1 MKPGEWAG
9 TTAAGRFV
17 RRFGLFTQA
26 MSAVGMAIGV
36 AVLIGWALDD
46 PHLKSLQPGMVTMKP
61 NDAVGLMLL
70 SAALWLLREEPVRAP
85 GRRIARAC
93 AAAAALLGLATL
105 SEYAVGWDLAIDQLL
120 FPESGNMIWT
130 SHPGRMAP
138 TSAVNLVLL
147 GTALAM
153 LDRPRRH
160 WEVEVLTLLAV
171 FISVFAYLAHVYAL
185 ELLHGTG
192 YYTHMAVHTAV
203 AYCLLC
209 AGVLTS
215 RPQRGF
221 MAVIASETPGGAMAR
236 RLLPATIVGPALLAW
251 VGFVGQRSGYYGT
264 VFGLALLALAI
275 ILAFS
280 VLVLWSA
287 SSLYHVDLEREKA
300 ESALRASRERLRLM
314 VDGAKEYA
322 IFMLDPEGT
331 VQSWNPG
338 AERIHGYREEDI
350 IGQPVSRFYTS
361 EDCSRR
367 KPQKDLVT
375 AAREGAVE
383 DEGLRIRND
392 GSQFWANAIL
402 TALRGDDGRLR
413 GFAMLTRDVSERRK
427 IEDQLKDA
435 NAELSRREEAVK
447 TALADVTKTHEAL
460 KSAQLV
466 VIQTEKMES
475 VGRIAAGVAHEVK
488 NPLAIILSG
497 IDYLGEHANGDPVQ
511 GEVLREMEYAVSRAD
526 RILGGLLDFSA
537 PRSLELHFESLNAVI
552 DQALL
557 LVKHELDRGRVNL
570 VRELTTDLPLAW
582 LDKRKIEQVFI
593 NVFLNSIQAM
603 PKGGTLTVK
612 TWARPAAEVGLTAG
626 SRTSRVLK
634 RAGPVVVAEVDDTGS
649 GIPEELLRKIFEPF
663 FTTKPTKKGTGLG
676 LTVAKAIVEMHGGMV
691 SISNRARGGVQV
703 LITLRTKGDNE
714 DVAQATAA
722 DR

>member
-1 MKPGEWAG
+1 
-9 TTAAGRFV
+9 
-17 RRFGLFTQA
+17 
-26 MSAVGMAIGV
+26 MSAVGVAVGV
-36 AVLIGWALDD
+36 AVLTGWALDN
-46 PHLKSLQPGMVTMKP
+46 PTLKGLQPGLVTMKP
-61 NDAVGLMLL
+61 NDAVGVILL
-70 SAALWLLREEPVRAP
+70 GVALWLLRREGARPPR
-85 GRRIARAC
+85 RRIARAC
-93 AAAAALLGLATL
+93 ASAAAVIGLATL
-105 SEYAVGWDLAIDQLL
+105 SEYAVGWDLGIDQLL
-120 FPESGNMIWT
+120 FSETGNMIWT

-160 WEVEVLTLLAV
+160 WEVEVLTMLAV

-192 YYTHMAVHTAV
+192 YYTHMAVHAAS

-215 RPQRGF
+215 RPQLGF
-221 MAVIASETPGGAMAR
+221 MTIVASETPGGAMAR

-287 SSLYHVDLEREKA
+287 SSLYHVDVERERA
-300 ESALRASRERLRLM
+300 EAALRASRERLQLL
-314 VDGAKEYA
+314 VDGAKDYA
-322 IFMLDPEGT
+322 IFMLDVEGA
-331 VQSWNPG
+331 VQSWNAG
-338 AERIHGYREEDI
+338 AERVHRYTEEEI
-350 IGQPVSRFYTS
+350 FGRPVSQFYTK
-361 EDCSRR
+361 EDCMRR
-367 KPQKDLVT
+367 KPQQDLAT

-383 DEGLRIRND
+383 DEGWRIRKD
-392 GSQFWANAIL
+392 GSQFWANTIL

-413 GFAMLTRDVSERRK
+413 GFAALTRDVSERRR
-427 IEDQLKDA
+427 IEEQLKEA
-435 NAELSRREEAVK
+435 NVELSRREEAVK

-460 KSAQLV
+460 KSAQLQ

-497 IDYLGEHANGDPVQ
+497 IDYLGEHVNGDAVQ
-511 GEVLREMEYAVSRAD
+511 GEVLREMEQAVVRAD

-552 DQALL
+552 EQALL
-557 LVKHELDRGRVNL
+557 LVKHELDRGRVAV
-570 VRELTTDLPLAW
+570 VRQLAKDLPAAW
-582 LDKRKIEQVFI
+582 LDKRKMEQVFI
-593 NVFLNSIQAM
+593 NVFLNAIQAM
-603 PKGGTLTVK
+603 PKGGTLSVK
-612 TWARPAAEVGLTAG
+612 TWARPAAEVGLPVG
-626 SRTSRVLK
+626 SRTSRVVK
-634 RAGPVVVAEVDDTGS
+634 RAGPVVVAEIDDTGI
-649 GIPEELLRKIFEPF
+649 GIPEDLLRKIFEPF

-676 LTVAKAIVEMHGGMV
+676 LTVAKAIVEMHGGTV
-691 SISNRARGGVQV
+691 NISNRGRGGVQV
-703 LITLRTKGDNE
+703 LVTLRSKGDAE
-714 DVAQATAA
+714 DVAEAPAA

>member
-1 MKPGEWAG
+1 
-9 TTAAGRFV
+9 
-17 RRFGLFTQA
+17 
-26 MSAVGMAIGV
+26 MSALGVATGV
-36 AVLIGWALDD
+36 AVLAGWALDN
-46 PHLKSLQPGMVTMKP
+46 PHLKSLQPGLVTMKP
-61 NDAVGLMLL
+61 NDAAGLIFIGM
-70 SAALWLLREEPVRAP
+70 ALWLLRDEAA
-85 GRRIARAC
+85 GASRRRVARTC
-93 AAAAALLGLATL
+93 SAAAVLIGLATL
-105 SEYAVGWDLAIDQLL
+105 SEYAVGWELGIDQLL

-160 WEVEVLTLLAV
+160 WGVEVLTLLAV
-171 FISVFAYLAHVYAL
+171 FISVFAYLGHVYAL

-192 YYTHMAVHTAV
+192 YYTHMAVHTAA

-221 MAVIASETPGGAMAR
+221 MTVVASETPGGVMAR
-236 RLLPATIVGPALLAW
+236 RLLPATILGPALLAW

-287 SSLYHVDLEREKA
+287 SSLYHVDVERERA
-300 ESALRASRERLRLM
+300 EVALRASRERLQLM
-314 VDGAKEYA
+314 VDGAKDYA
-322 IFMLDPEGT
+322 IFMVDLEGT

-350 IGQPVSRFYTS
+350 IGHPVSRFYTN
-361 EDCSRR
+361 EDVSHR
-367 KPQKDLVT
+367 KPQKDLAT
-375 AAREGAVE
+375 AAREGAVV
-383 DEGLRIRND
+383 DEGWRLRND
-392 GSQFWANAIL
+392 GSRFWANAIL

-413 GFAMLTRDVSERRK
+413 GFAMLTRDVSERRR
-427 IEDQLKDA
+427 IEEQLKDA
-435 NAELSRREEAVK
+435 NVELSRREEAVK
-447 TALADVTKTHEAL
+447 AALADVTKTHEAL
-460 KSAQLV
+460 KSAQLQ

-511 GEVLREMEYAVSRAD
+511 GEILQEMEYAVARAD

-537 PRSLELHFESLNAVI
+537 PRSLELHFENLNTVI
-552 DQALL
+552 EQALL
-557 LVKHELDRGRVNL
+557 LVKHELDRGRVSV
-570 VRELTTDLPLAW
+570 VRELARDLPVAW

-593 NVFLNSIQAM
+593 NVFLNAIQAM

-612 TWARPAAEVGLTAG
+612 TWIRPAAEVGVPIG
-626 SRTSRVLK
+626 SRTSRVVK
-634 RAGPVVVAEVDDTGS
+634 RSSGRVVVAQVDDTGM
-649 GIPEELLRKIFEPF
+649 GIPEELMRKVFEPF

-676 LTVAKAIVEMHGGMV
+676 LTVAKAIVEMHGGVV
-691 SISNRARGGVQV
+691 SISNRGRGGVQV
-703 LITLRTKGDNE
+703 LITLRTKGDSE
-714 DVAQATAA
+714 DVAQAPAA
-722 DR
+722 GR

>member
-1 MKPGEWAG
+1 
-9 TTAAGRFV
+9 
-17 RRFGLFTQA
+17 
-26 MSAVGMAIGV
+26 MSALGV
-36 AVLIGWALDD
+36 ATGAAVLAGWALDN
-46 PHLKSLQPGMVTMKP
+46 PHLKSLQPGLVTMKP
-61 NDAVGLMLL
+61 NDAVGLILL
-70 SAALWLLREEPVRAP
+70 GAALWLLRHEAAGASRRRA
-85 GRRIARAC
+85 ARTC
-93 AAAAALLGLATL
+93 AAAATLIGLATL
-105 SEYAVGWDLAIDQLL
+105 SEYAVDWDLGIDQLL
-120 FPESGNMIWT
+120 FRESGNMIWT

-153 LDRPRRH
+153 LDRPLRH
-160 WEVEVLTLLAV
+160 WRVEVLTLLAV
-171 FISVFAYLAHVYAL
+171 FISVFAYLGHVYAL

-192 YYTHMAVHTAV
+192 YYTHMAVHTAA

-221 MAVIASETPGGAMAR
+221 MTVVASETPGGVMAR
-236 RLLPATIVGPALLAW
+236 RLLPATILGPALLAW

-280 VLVLWSA
+280 MLVLWSA
-287 SSLYHVDLEREKA
+287 SSLYRVDVEREHA
-300 ESALRASRERLRLM
+300 EVALRVSRERLRLM
-314 VDGAKEYA
+314 VDGAKDYA
-322 IFMLDPEGT
+322 IFMLDLEGT

-338 AERIHGYREEDI
+338 AERIHGYREEGI
-350 IGQPVSRFYTS
+350 IGHPFSRFYTN
-361 EDCSRR
+361 EDVSHR
-367 KPQKDLVT
+367 KPQKDLAT

-383 DEGLRIRND
+383 DEGWRLRND

-402 TALRGDDGRLR
+402 TALRGDDGRMR
-413 GFAMLTRDVSERRK
+413 GFAMLTRDVSERRR
-427 IEDQLKDA
+427 IEEQLKDA

-447 TALADVTKTHEAL
+447 AALADVTKTHEAL
-460 KSAQLV
+460 KSAQLQ

-511 GEVLREMEYAVSRAD
+511 GEILQEMEYAVARAD

-537 PRSLELHFESLNAVI
+537 PRSLELHFENLNTVI
-552 DQALL
+552 EQSLL
-557 LVKHELDRGRVNL
+557 LVKHELDRGRVSV
-570 VRELTTDLPLAW
+570 VRELARDLPVAW

-593 NVFLNSIQAM
+593 NVFLNAIQAM

-612 TWARPAAEVGLTAG
+612 TWIRPAVEVGVPVG
-626 SRTSRVLK
+626 SRTSRVVK
-634 RAGPVVVAEVDDTGS
+634 RSGRVVVAQVDDTGM
-649 GIPEELLRKIFEPF
+649 GIPEELMRKVFEPF

-691 SISNRARGGVQV
+691 SISNRGRGGVQV
-703 LITLRTKGDNE
+703 LITLRTKGDSE
-714 DVAQATAA
+714 DVAQAPAA
-722 DR
+722 GR